1 MWSLVC
7 AGFHFRPMSDSM
19 NAFIIITTTTTSTT
33 TSCSSSTSATA
44 TPTPAASSTSPT
56 TSTGYYDVVL
66 SVCGIPFPAKKQAL
80 MENFGYL
87 KALLDCEP
95 SSSTLWQINHVAYL
109 NLANLIP
116 YDIFSI
122 LYSCLDRPEL
132 IQGMLNLDNAYQ
144 VLLYAQVLQMPQ
156 IYVDHIK
163 RGAGLLSSIA
173 PILVKRGHE
182 DQDVPGPTIH
192 RPIANRAAPLLTM
205 APLWNQLY
213 RQTTPDIVPHQ
224 SALIRDDGHTNWLP
238 NVHSLSGRYE
248 ESSSRVLEDKQER
261 VDIENDHDDDDEIV
275 DVGNSQDEKENLAHA
290 SSTLSTRSK
299 AVLANKEL
307 TWDIAA
313 CDGPIRFKRILNPLA
328 VDYLIGDLKEEIE
341 ATDEACHPHATPEQ
355 ESKPGA
361 SKPTTS
367 TAANIYKC
375 VFCSHVFKSY
385 YCYQK
390 HKRRHLNPLTVG
402 YQKISNSQS
411 GNVNN
416 KHNFISL
423 RAQNTTNQGGQ
434 SPIIKDINV
443 QFFPCKICGSKF
455 PSYYFVHK
463 HKKLWHD
470 NNGNNNEEEEEE
482 EEDHHRHHHHGN
494 NKNND
499 DEEADQG
506 DKSGKNLSRPE
517 QQGLQT
523 DLEHEKGSI
532 SGQVSQKS
540 ERTN

>member
-1 MWSLVC
+1 
-7 AGFHFRPMSDSM
+7 MSDSM
-19 NAFIIITTTTTSTT
+19 NALLIGTATTQTSSITTTTTTTSRSSITT
-33 TSCSSSTSATA
+33 TTT
-44 TPTPAASSTSPT
+44 TPAASSTSPT
-56 TSTGYYDVVL
+56 TSTGYYYDVVL

-87 KALLDCEP
+87 RALLESEP

-122 LYSCLDRPEL
+122 LYSCLDRFEM
-132 IQGMLNLDNAYQ
+132 IQGLLNLDNAYQ
-144 VLLYAQVLQMPQ
+144 VLLYAQMLQMPQ

-163 RGAGLLSSIA
+163 RYTSLLYNLA
-173 PILVKRGHE
+173 PILVKRDHE
-182 DQDVPGPTIH
+182 DHDNPVPKIH
-192 RPIANRAAPLLTM
+192 RPVPNRAAPLLTM

-213 RQTTPDIVPHQ
+213 RQTSPDIAPHP
-224 SALIRDDGHTNWLP
+224 SALIRNDLHLNWLP
-238 NVHSLSGRYE
+238 NHFPSPDPNGRYE
-248 ESSSRVLEDKQER
+248 ESTSKVLPCKYSENFSNDCEEDE
-261 VDIENDHDDDDEIV
+261 EIV
-275 DVGNSQDEKENLAHA
+275 DVGDSQDEKENLTQA
-290 SSTLSTRSK
+290 SSSLSARSN
-299 AVLANKEL
+299 VLANKEP

-328 VDYLIGDLKEEIE
+328 VDYFMGDLKEEIE
-341 ATDEACHPHATPEQ
+341 TTDEECRPQVPQPQQ
-355 ESKPGA
+355 ESKPG
-361 SKPTTS
+361 SSRQITS
-367 TAANIYKC
+367 ADAATATNIYKC

-416 KHNFISL
+416 RHNFISL
-423 RAQNTTNQGGQ
+423 RASNNTNQRGHQ
-434 SPIIKDINV
+434 SPVIKDINV

-470 NNGNNNEEEEEE
+470 NNDNNNDNE
-482 EEDHHRHHHHGN
+482 
-494 NKNND
+494 ND
-499 DEEADQG
+499 DQD
-506 DKSGKNLSRPE
+506 DKSGKSSS
-517 QQGLQT
+517 QQAQRGLET
-523 DLEHEKGSI
+523 DLEHEKGPSLE
-532 SGQVSQKS
+532 QVS
-540 ERTN
+540 